1 MSMTEELLSISE
13 VAEATG
19 LTAHTLRY
27 YERAGLMLRAVDRAS
42 SQHRRY
48 TQSDVNWIVFLTRLR
63 STSMPIARMLEYVE
77 LVRRG
82 DETVEARHD
91 LLVLHRISVA
101 AQLETITQ
109 SLTAIDYK
117 ITTYETMK
125 AGRS

>member
-1 MSMTEELLSISE
+1 MSMTQELLSISE

-27 YERAGLMLRAVDRAS
+27 YERAGLMLHAVDRAS

-48 TQSDVNWIVFLTRLR
+48 SQSDLNWIVFLSRLR

-77 LVRRG
+77 LVRQG
-82 DETVEARHD
+82 DDTVEARRD
-91 LLVLHRISVA
+91 LLMLHRISVA

-109 SLTAIDYK
+109 SLEAIDYK
-117 ITTYETMK
+117 ITTYATMK

>member
-27 YERAGLMLRAVDRAS
+27 YERAGLMLHAVDRAS

-48 TQSDVNWIVFLTRLR
+48 SSADVNWIVFLTRLR

-101 AQLETITQ
+101 AQLETTMQ
-109 SLTAIDYK
+109 SLAAIDYK
-117 ITTYETMK
+117 ITTYQTMK

>member
-27 YERAGLMLRAVDRAS
+27 YERAGLMLHEVDRAS

-48 TQSDVNWIVFLTRLR
+48 STADVNWIVFLTRLR

-82 DETVEARHD
+82 DETVEARRD
-91 LLVLHRISVA
+91 LLVMHRVSVA
-101 AQLETITQ
+101 AQQETIAQ
-109 SLTAIDYK
+109 SLAAIDYK
-117 ITTYETMK
+117 INTYETMK
-125 AGRS
+125 AGQ